1 MSTCNDEAAAS
12 PRLFHGR
19 RRMLLA
25 AAGLA
30 GCAVAPPR
38 PPDGDWHEVPL
49 PGKRP
54 TRYQPVRKGG
64 RAAVAAQADASASLW
79 RKRLDVAPERLGEV
93 SFSWWVDAL
102 IAGADAA
109 QSERG
114 DAVAR
119 VLFGFDGDL
128 KRLSF
133 RHRLQFELAE
143 TLTGEAPPYATLAY
157 VWETSAP
164 VESLIVNPRSDRLRK
179 IVLDSG
185 ATQLGRWRDHRRHL
199 ARDFRRA
206 FGEEPGRLRSVALMT
221 DSDNTRAAA
230 RAWYGPVKIY

>member
-1 MSTCNDEAAAS
+1 MSTCNHEAAAS

-38 PPDGDWHEVPL
+38 PADGDWHEVPL

-54 TRYQPVRKGG
+54 TRYQPARKGG

-164 VESLIVNPRSDRLRK
+164 VESVIVNPRSDRLRK

>member
-1 MSTCNDEAAAS
+1 MQLHDEAAAS
-12 PRLFHGR
+12 PRLFFGR
-19 RRMLLA
+19 RQLLLA

-30 GCAVAPPR
+30 GCATR
-38 PPDGDWHEVPL
+38 PPTPPDSSGWHEVPL

-54 TRYQPVRKGG
+54 TSYQAARKAG
-64 RAAVAAQADASASLW
+64 RTAVAAQADASASLW
-79 RKRLDVAPERLGEV
+79 RKRLDIAPERLGEV

-109 QSERG
+109 QTERG

-133 RHRLQFELAE
+133 RNRLQFELAE

-164 VESLIVNPRSDRLRK
+164 VESVIVNPRSDRLRK

-185 ATQLGRWRDHRRHL
+185 TTQLGRWRDHRRHL
-199 ARDFRRA
+199 ARDFRRV

-221 DSDNTRAAA
+221 DTDNTRSAA
-230 RAWYGPVKIY
+230 RAWYGPVQIY

>member
-1 MSTCNDEAAAS
+1 MPTVTEQAAAS
-12 PRLFHGR
+12 PRLFFGR
-19 RRMLLA
+19 RRLLLA
-25 AAGLA
+25 AASLA
-30 GCAVAPPR
+30 GCAAPR
-38 PPDGDWHEVPL
+38 KQPDSGDWHEVPL

-54 TRYQPVRKGG
+54 THYQAARKGG
-64 RAAVAAQADASASLW
+64 RSAVAAQADASASLW
-79 RKRLDVAPERLGEV
+79 RKRLDIAPERLGEV

-102 IAGADAA
+102 IAGADVAHT
-109 QSERG
+109 ERS

-119 VLFGFDGDL
+119 VLFGFDGDF

-133 RHRLQFELAE
+133 RNRLQFELAE

-164 VESLIVNPRSDRLRK
+164 VESVIVNPRSDRLRK

-199 ARDFRRA
+199 ARDFRRVFA
-206 FGEEPGRLRSVALMT
+206 EEPGRLRSVALMT
-221 DSDNTRAAA
+221 DADNTRAAA
-230 RAWYGPVKIY
+230 RAWYGPVRIY